1 MEAITRWITPGFAA
15 VKRPCWVDDA
25 DYINST
31 IPSFLGGVVG
41 INLLIFEGLSSK
53 QDVENRVLAGWLLYS
68 SLPVPFSLSFPLMC
82 SVLGCPLARGNH
94 SSSGNGKTFPDL

>member
-53 QDVENRVLAGWLLYS
+53 QDVENRVLLAGSFILP
-68 SLPVPFSLSFPLMC
+68 SLFLFPFLFP
-82 SVLGCPLARGNH
+82 
-94 SSSGNGKTFPDL
+94 

>member
-15 VKRPCWVDDA
+15 VKRPCWVEDA

-41 INLLIFEGLSSK
+41 INLLIFKGLGSK
-53 QDVENRVLAGWLLYS
+53 QDIQSRDLPGWFLYS
-68 SLPVPFSLSFPLMC
+68 SIPVPFSLSFPLMC
-82 SVLGCPLARGNH
+82 PVPGCPLARGSH
-94 SSSGNGKTFPDL
+94 SSMGKGKTFPAL